1 MNIVDEESS
10 LIEASAM
17 HELSIAQNI
26 VEIVEQHLPE
36 IGVREVKS
44 VKLKVGDL
52 SGVVP
57 DSVKFCFDAMTAG
70 TRLQGATMEI
80 EHVPFVLKCNKCGKD
95 STNESGIVLCDFC
108 GGSDA
113 RIISGN
119 ELLVTEIELFD
130 EKEVLT

>member
-1 MNIVDEESS
+1 
-10 LIEASAM
+10 M

-57 DSVKFCFDAMTAG
+57 DSLRFCFDAITAG
-70 TRLQGATMEI
+70 TRLQSAVIEI
-80 EHVPFVLKCNKCGKD
+80 EHVPFVVRCNKCGED
-95 STNESGIVLCDFC
+95 STNESGVVFCDSC
-108 GGSDA
+108 GGRDVS
-113 RIISGN
+113 IISGN
-119 ELLVTEIELFD
+119 ELRITEIEILD
-130 EKEVLT
+130 EMQVTT